1 MARPPV
7 FVQSTSFDAGRWAAE
22 ELALQLGW
30 LSECP
35 YHGEPFRSPG
45 QEATQVPA
53 TARSATEPGDCSSD
67 MYSLALELSSAYSER
82 CPMCAR
88 ESAVPE

>member
-1 MARPPV
+1 MTGSEQYVP
-7 FVQSTSFDAGRWAAE
+7 FDAGRWAAE

-30 LSECP
+30 LCECP

-45 QEATQVPA
+45 QHDMPSHAAAHSQRQP
-53 TARSATEPGDCSSD
+53 DYSSD
-67 MYSLALELSSAYSER
+67 TYSLALQLSSGYSES
-82 CPMCAR
+82 CPVCTL